1 MAPVYAT
8 PADLAGWLGLPEPP
22 AGAERALRDA
32 SLDVDA
38 LLVGAVY
45 AVGGDGAPTSSRVA
59 DILMQATLHQV
70 EHSSPELA
78 GGQQQAMAPGLKAVK
93 IDGISYTRATDP
105 VTGRIIADRYSGR
118 ARDLLWV
125 EGLIP
130 NHPMVG

>member
-8 PADLAGWLGLPEPP
+8 PADLAEWLGLPEPP
-22 AGAERALRDA
+22 AGAARALRDA

-45 AVGGDGAPTSSRVA
+45 AVDGDGAPTDERVA

-70 EHSSPELA
+70 EHATPELT
-78 GGQQQAMAPGLKAVK
+78 GQQQTIASGLKSVK

-105 VTGRIIADRYSGR
+105 VTGRIIADRYSDR